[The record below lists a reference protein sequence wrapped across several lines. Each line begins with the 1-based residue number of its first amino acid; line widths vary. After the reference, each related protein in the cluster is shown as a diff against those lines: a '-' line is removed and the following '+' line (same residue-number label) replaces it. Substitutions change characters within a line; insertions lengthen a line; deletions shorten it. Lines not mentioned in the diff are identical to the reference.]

1 MRRTLEVRRILNYP
15 KQRIRPLPT
24 MTTQINPQTK
34 MGTVALTVSDFARSL
49 PYYQER
55 IGLQLRQQEGSVA
68 HLGTSQRDLLIL
80 HENKSARP
88 VNGRTG
94 LYHFALLV
102 SSRFELAR
110 TLMHLVQTETPLQ
123 GMSDHFVSEAIYLAD
138 PDGNGIEIY
147 RDRPRAQWEY
157 PNGKLNIG
165 TAAMDVNGVLAEL
178 QGQNPIFQQLDDQTV
193 MGHIHLHISKLDRD
207 EAFYKDVLG
216 FDLVTR
222 YGTAA
227 SFVSA
232 GGYHHHI
239 GMNTWA
245 GVNIPPPPP
254 DATGLRWFTIELPDE
269 AALQATLS
277 NLDAQSVA
285 YEQQQD
291 GIFLHDTAGNGIRLI
306 TIKT

>member
-1 MRRTLEVRRILNYP
+1 
-15 KQRIRPLPT
+15 
-24 MTTQINPQTK
+24 MTTPINPQTNI
-34 MGTVALTVSDFARSL
+34 GTVALTVSDFARSL
-49 PYYQER
+49 PFYQER
-55 IGLQLRQQEGSVA
+55 IGLQLRQQNGTLA

-102 SSRFELAR
+102 SSRLELAR

-147 RDRPRAQWEY
+147 RDRTRSHWEY

-178 QGQNPIFQQLDDQTV
+178 QGQNPAFQQLDDNTV
-193 MGHIHLHISKLDRD
+193 MGHIHLHISNLERD

-216 FDLVTR
+216 FDLIMR

-245 GVNIPPPPP
+245 GANIPPPPP
-254 DATGLRWFTIELPDE
+254 DATGLRWFTIELPDND
-269 AALQATLS
+269 ALQATLS
-277 NLDAQSVA
+277 NLEATDVA
-285 YEQQQD
+285 YQQQEN
-291 GIFLHDTAGNGIRLI
+291 GIFLRDSAQNGIRLI
-306 TIKT
+306 TTNN

>member
-1 MRRTLEVRRILNYP
+1 
-15 KQRIRPLPT
+15 
-24 MTTQINPQTK
+24 MTTQINPQTN
-34 MGTVALTVSDFARSL
+34 MGPVALTVSDFARSL

-55 IGLQLRQQEGSVA
+55 IGLQLREQNGSVV

-80 HENKSARP
+80 HENKSAHP
-88 VNGRTG
+88 VRGRTG

-102 SSRFELAR
+102 SSRLELAK
-110 TLMHLVQTETPLQ
+110 TLLHLVQTETPLQ
-123 GMSDHFVSEAIYLAD
+123 GMSDHFVSEAIYLGD

-147 RDRPRAQWEY
+147 RDRPREQWEY

-165 TAAMDVNGVLAEL
+165 TVAMDVDGVLGEL
-178 QGQNPIFQQLDDQTV
+178 QGQDPKFQQLDDQTV
-193 MGHIHLHISKLDRD
+193 MGHIHLHISNLDRD

-245 GVNIPPPPP
+245 GVGIPAAPP

-269 AALQATLS
+269 AAVQATLS
-277 NLDAQSVA
+277 NLDANDVA
-285 YEQQQD
+285 YQQQED
-291 GIFLHDTAGNGIRLI
+291 GIFLHDTAQNGIRL
-306 TIKT
+306 TIANN